1 MDPTTR
7 EIDTLS
13 PAATA
18 CRVLRFP
25 KCPQNQKPGAI
36 ESLPDELI
44 VLITEKLDAPS
55 LANFAAAS
63 ASCLAAAHGELRAA
77 LLAAVQRCLT
87 NCAVLGADP
96 VTDALVAC
104 PYFHLPD
111 DLVDIPA
118 NAFMSSMFL
127 TQVTLPAALAT
138 IGEKSF
144 CDSAL
149 RQLILPVGV
158 TTIGRNAF
166 NGSSLREAD
175 LSGAA
180 TLTAISEGAFHF
192 CGFLR
197 KLVLPAAVTTIGS
210 EAFVPRSTTS
220 FSPLHSPPSATAPS
234 IAAPPSR

>member
-87 NCAVLGADP
+87 NCAVFGAGP
-96 VTDALVAC
+96 VISALVAC

-118 NAFMSSMFL
+118 NAFMH
-127 TQVTLPAALAT
+127 
-138 IGEKSF
+138 
-144 CDSAL
+144 SAL
-149 RQLILPVGV
+149 RQLTLPVGV
-158 TTIGRNAF
+158 TTTGHNAF
-166 NGSSLREAD
+166 NGTSLCESPSPAHLATIGIDAFSNCRCLTKVD
-175 LSGAA
+175 LSCAA
-180 TLTAISEGAFHF
+180 ALTAIGEGAFRSCSSLHQLF
-192 CGFLR
+192 
-197 KLVLPAAVTTIGS
+197 LPAAVTTIG
-210 EAFVPRSTTS
+210 FVPRSTTS
-220 FSPLHSPPSATAPS
+220 FCPLHSLPSAPTPS
-234 IAAPPSR
+234 RAVPPSR